1 MADEEMVNGTQQS
14 SLTQEKKGTPR
25 LMITE
30 MVLENFKS
38 YAGVQRVGP
47 FHKVCRDTVH
57 SPYFFSQNMNKRK
70 EPSLFFSELFLRCRP
85 EWKRQEQRY

>member
-47 FHKVCRDTVH
+47 FHKVGRDTKH
-57 SPYFFSQNMNKRK
+57 FPCFSGKMNK
-70 EPSLFFSELFLRCRP
+70 
-85 EWKRQEQRY
+85 